1 VRCHLIGPA
10 PTISHFS
17 SHSHFSPENC
27 AKGISSSHRLIFERT
42 SPVTRHS
49 NIPSGGANQRP
60 IFQELDRNP
69 NLGLPAR
76 QKPLHRKYRSASQSS
91 STQDLPASPKDF
103 LSRVLSPRLARNSS
117 LPFAPVSHE
126 IERAMPRDLPR
137 DYDDRQPRRSDKEPG
152 RGDPSTRRGGSK
164 LNEFFVDGQ
173 GINREVL
180 QREICR
186 FLGPEAHSRPSTY
199 NV

>member
-1 VRCHLIGPA
+1 
-10 PTISHFS
+10 
-17 SHSHFSPENC
+17 
-27 AKGISSSHRLIFERT
+27 
-42 SPVTRHS
+42 
-49 NIPSGGANQRP
+49 
-60 IFQELDRNP
+60 
-69 NLGLPAR
+69 
-76 QKPLHRKYRSASQSS
+76 
-91 STQDLPASPKDF
+91 
-103 LSRVLSPRLARNSS
+103 
-117 LPFAPVSHE
+117 
-126 IERAMPRDLPR
+126 MPRDLPR

-152 RGDPSTRRGGSK
+152 RGDPSTRRGGPK